1 MKIRILRGTVA
12 NKVAVEPGEIV
23 DTNDGDGKYLIALG
37 KAEAV
42 EETAEKS
49 APHKKGPAKET
60 ATRKPAEKAVK
71 E

>member
-1 MKIRILRGTVA
+1 MKIKIIRGTVV
-12 NKVAVEPGEIV
+12 NKKAVEPG
-23 DTNDGDGKYLIALG
+23 DTVETSDRDGKYLIALG

-42 EETAEKS
+42 ENKKPTV
-49 APHKKGPAKET
+49 KKGPRKT